1 MVWVLAAGLALLA
14 LGLGIKVALLR
25 HGMKALRQDLVE
37 RRGQDTNTLLS
48 LPCRDRELRRLAS
61 ALNQELRALRQ
72 ERLRYQQGDKELKEA
87 VVNISHDLR
96 TPLTAISG
104 YLQLLQGQDLPP
116 DTRRYLEQIDNRTQ
130 AMKRL
135 TEELF
140 RYSVVVS
147 EETLA
152 REPVDLRRA
161 VEEALLSFYGALEGR
176 GIEPQVRLP
185 EEKVERLLDPA
196 ALSRVLGNILTNA
209 LKYSAGDLEVTLEER
224 GRLTFSNAA
233 PGLDPV
239 TAGQLFDR
247 FYTVEAA
254 RNSTGLGLSIAKE
267 LTQRMGGSIGAALHS
282 GTLTVWVE
290 FPQEEQDRK

>member
-14 LGLGIKVALLR
+14 LGLGWKVALLR
-25 HGMKALRQDLVE
+25 YGIKGLRRDLVE

-116 DTRRYLEQIDNRTQ
+116 DTRRYLEQIGGRTQ

-147 EETLA
+147 EENLA
-152 REPVDLRRA
+152 QEPVDLRRA

-196 ALSRVLGNILTNA
+196 AVNRVLGNILTNA
-209 LKYSAGDLEVTLEER
+209 LKYSAGDLEVTLEES

-239 TAGQLFDR
+239 AAGRLFDR

-267 LTQRMGGSIGAALHS
+267 LTQRMGGSIGAELHG
-282 GTLTVWVE
+282 GTLTVWLE
-290 FPQEEQDRK
+290 L

>member
-14 LGLGIKVALLR
+14 LGLGLKVDLLR
-25 HGMKALRQDLVE
+25 HGMKALWRDLVE
-37 RRGQDTNTLLS
+37 RRGQETNTLLS

-116 DTRRYLEQIDNRTQ
+116 DAQRYLEQIESRTES
-130 AMKRL
+130 MKRL

-147 EETLA
+147 EENLA

-185 EEKVERLLDPA
+185 ETPVIRQLDPA
-196 ALSRVLGNILTNA
+196 AVNRVLGNILTNA
-209 LKYSAGDLEVTLEER
+209 LKYSAGDLEVTLEES

-239 TAGQLFDR
+239 AAGRLFDR

-267 LTQRMGGSIGAALHS
+267 LTQRMGGEMGAELHN
-282 GTLTVWVE
+282 GRLTVWLE
-290 FPQEEQDRK
+290 L